1 MFRKLTFAFL
11 TLVLLVACGSVATAT
26 SAPAPTATSLATTS
40 TTLPPIPTPVP
51 PTPTTATIQMADGLG
66 RTVTLPGPA
75 QRVVSL
81 APSNTEILFAVGAG
95 SQVVGRD
102 SFSDYPPQAKS
113 LPDIGGSMGN
123 FNTEAIL
130 ALHPDLVLAGEIDSS
145 ELVASLEKL
154 GLQVYYL
161 KNPVTLDEMYANLE
175 TVGSLTGHTADA
187 ATLVA
192 SLQARVAA
200 VDSKIAQAVTHPAV
214 YYELDGTDPSKP
226 YTSGGGTFVDQ
237 LIQRAGGVNVFS
249 QLKDQWPQ
257 VSLEQLLV
265 DNPQIIL
272 LGDSAYGETP
282 DKVIAR
288 SGWGSLQAVKNKQI
302 FPFDDNL
309 VSRPGPRLVDGLE
322 ALARLIHPELFK

>member
-1 MFRKLTFAFL
+1 L
-11 TLVLLVACGSVATAT
+11 
-26 SAPAPTATSLATTS
+26 
-40 TTLPPIPTPVP
+40 I
-51 PTPTTATIQMADGLG
+51 DGLG

-75 QRVVSL
+75 RRVVSL
-81 APSNTEILFAVGAG
+81 APSNTEILYAIGAG

-102 SFSDYPPQAKS
+102 TFSDYPSQAKS
-113 LPDIGGSMGN
+113 VPDIGGSMGN

-145 ELVASLEKL
+145 DLVASLEKL

-161 KNPVTLDEMYANLE
+161 KNPVTLDEMYANLA
-175 TVGSLTGHTADA
+175 TVGQLTGQTGQATA
-187 ATLVA
+187 LVT
-192 SLQARVAA
+192 SLKARVAS
-200 VDSKIAQAVTHPAV
+200 VDSKIAQAVSHPTV

-288 SGWGSLQAVKNKQI
+288 PGWGSLQAIKNNQV
-302 FPFDDNL
+302 FSFDDNL

>member
-1 MFRKLTFAFL
+1 
-11 TLVLLVACGSVATAT
+11 
-26 SAPAPTATSLATTS
+26 
-40 TTLPPIPTPVP
+40 
-51 PTPTTATIQMADGLG
+51 LG
-66 RTVTLPGPA
+66 RSVTLPGPA
-75 QRVVSL
+75 QRIVSL
-81 APSNTEILFAVGAG
+81 APSNTEILFAISAG

-102 SFSDYPPQAKS
+102 TFSDYPPQVKS
-113 LPDIGGSMGN
+113 VADIGGSMGN

-145 ELVASLEKL
+145 DLVASLEKL

-175 TVGSLTGHTADA
+175 TVGQLTGQSGQA
-187 ATLVA
+187 AALVA

-200 VDSKIAQAVTHPAV
+200 VDAKVATAVSHPTV

-237 LIQRAGGVNVFS
+237 LIHRAGGVNVFS

-288 SGWGSLQAVKNKQI
+288 TGWGSLQAIKDNRVLS
-302 FPFDDNL
+302 FDDNL

-322 ALARLIHPELFK
+322 ALVRLIHPELFK

>member
-1 MFRKLTFAFL
+1 M
-11 TLVLLVACGSVATAT
+11 
-26 SAPAPTATSLATTS
+26 
-40 TTLPPIPTPVP
+40 
-51 PTPTTATIQMADGLG
+51 G
-66 RTVTLPGPA
+66 RNVTLPGPA

-81 APSNTEILFAVGAG
+81 APSNTEILFAIGAG

-102 SFSDYPPQAKS
+102 TFSDYPPQAKS
-113 LPDIGGSMGN
+113 VPDIGGSMGN

-130 ALHPDLVLAGEIDSS
+130 ALHPDLVLAGEIDSFD
-145 ELVASLEKL
+145 LVASLEKL

-161 KNPVTLDEMYANLE
+161 KNPVTLDEMNANLE
-175 TVGSLTGHTADA
+175 TVGQLTGQSGQA
-187 ATLVA
+187 AALVA
-192 SLQARVAA
+192 SLQARVAL
-200 VDSKIAQAVTHPAV
+200 VDSKIALAVSHPTV

-288 SGWGSLQAVKNKQI
+288 PGWGSLQAIKNNQV
-302 FPFDDNL
+302 FSFDDNL

-322 ALARLIHPELFK
+322 ALARMIHPELFK